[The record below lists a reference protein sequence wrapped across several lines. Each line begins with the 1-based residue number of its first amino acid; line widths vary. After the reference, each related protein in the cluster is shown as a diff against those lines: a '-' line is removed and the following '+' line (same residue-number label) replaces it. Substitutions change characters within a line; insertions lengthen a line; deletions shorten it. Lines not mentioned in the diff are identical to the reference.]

1 MELGEYSEDRLDQLL
16 VRAESEIGQWRA
28 VQMAVVAEK
37 RRRQSHRLDGH
48 KSIVD
53 WVAARA
59 DVSHETAR
67 AICWTSSR
75 LQEAPEVAEAL
86 AEGEMT
92 FDRAQLVS
100 RLPDEIRT
108 SHEGYDLYRLRR
120 LVAEHKRLTRKR
132 ERKTGNG
139 YLHFGSS
146 DELATTFWGEL
157 PGLDARILEK
167 AVDQKADEII
177 PSDIHMPIA
186 ERRAVALAA
195 ICTDSLYDPE
205 KNAEGVPIEVAI
217 AVDARVAAET
227 NGETGVSV
235 IAGPRVGPQILEEIL
250 CNGVVEVVGIGE
262 EGQLFDLGRS
272 RTIPDK
278 IRRFVLARDGG
289 CTIEGHH
296 SRYRLQVHHI
306 NPRSR
311 GGDHD
316 PKKLTT
322 VCWFCHHIP
331 IHREGLELERVGPG
345 RYRLKRPR

>member
-1 MELGEYSEDRLDQLL
+1 MKWESFTDDQLDSIIAGGE
-16 VRAESEIGQWRA
+16 RDIASIRMM
-28 VQMAVVAEK
+28 QMAAVAEK
-37 RRRQSHRLDGH
+37 KRRGSHRLDGF

-67 AICWTSSR
+67 ALCWTSTR
-75 LQEAPEVAEAL
+75 LADTPEVAEQL

-100 RLPDEIRT
+100 RLPDDVRP

-132 ERKTGNG
+132 EQKTGNG
-139 YLHFGSS
+139 FLKFGS
-146 DELATTFWGEL
+146 DELTTPFWGEL
-157 PGLDARILEK
+157 PGLDARIMEK

-177 PSDIHMPIA
+177 PSDAGLALA
-186 ERRAVALAA
+186 ERRAVAMVA
-195 ICTDSLYDPE
+195 ICQDSLYDPE
-205 KNAEGVPIEVAI
+205 KNHEGVPIEVAVT
-217 AVDARVAAET
+217 VDARIAAPS
-227 NGETGVSV
+227 NGEAGVSV

-250 CNGVVEVVGIGE
+250 CNGTVEVVGIGE
-262 EGQLFDLGRS
+262 EGQLFDLGSS
-272 RTIPDK
+272 RTIPEK

-306 NPRSR
+306 NPRAR

-322 VCWFCHHIP
+322 VCWYCHHIP

>member
-1 MELGEYSEDRLDQLL
+1 MEWESFTDDQLDQLL

-28 VQMAVVAEK
+28 VEVGVVAEK
-37 RRRQSHRLDGH
+37 KRRGSHRQDGF

-67 AICWTSSR
+67 ALCWTSSR
-75 LQEAPEVAEAL
+75 LADAPEVAEQL

-100 RLPDEIRT
+100 RLPEDVRP
-108 SHEGYDLYRLRR
+108 SHEGYDIYRLRR
-120 LVAEHKRLTRKR
+120 LVAHHKRLTRRR
-132 ERKTGNG
+132 EQKTGNG
-139 YLHFGSS
+139 FLKFGS
-146 DELATTFWGEL
+146 DELTTTFWGEL
-157 PGLDARILEK
+157 SGLDARIMEK

-177 PSDIHMPIA
+177 PSDAHMPLA
-186 ERRAVALAA
+186 ERRAVAMVA
-195 ICTDSLYDPE
+195 IFTDSLYDPD
-205 KNAEGVPIEVAI
+205 KNPEGVPIECAVT
-217 AVDARVAAET
+217 VDARTAAPT

-235 IAGPRVGPQILEEIL
+235 IAGPRVGPQVLEEIL
-250 CNGVVEVVGIGE
+250 CNGVVEVVGVADDGK
-262 EGQLFDLGRS
+262 LFDLGS
-272 RTIPDK
+272 SKTIPDK
-278 IRRFVLARDGG
+278 IRRYVLARDGG

-306 NPRSR
+306 KPRSH

-316 PKKLTT
+316 PEHLTT
-322 VCWFCHHIP
+322 LCWFCHHIA

>member
-1 MELGEYSEDRLDQLL
+1 MEWGSFTEDQLDQLL
-16 VRAESEIGQWRA
+16 VRAESVIGQARA
-28 VQMAVVAEK
+28 IQMAVVAEK
-37 RRRQSHRLDGH
+37 RRRGSHRQDGFQ
-48 KSIVD
+48 SIVD
-53 WVAARA
+53 WTAARA

-75 LQEAPEVAEAL
+75 LSEAPEVAEAL
-86 AEGEMT
+86 ADGEMT

-100 RLPDEIRT
+100 RLPEDVRPK
-108 SHEGYDLYRLRR
+108 HEGYDLYRLRR
-120 LVAEHKRLTRKR
+120 LVAHHKRLTRKR
-132 ERKTGNG
+132 EQKTGNG
-139 YLHFGSS
+139 SLHFGC
-146 DELATTFWGEL
+146 DELTTPFWGEL
-157 PGLDARILEK
+157 PGLDARIMEK

-177 PSDIHMPIA
+177 PSDAGLPMA
-186 ERRAVALAA
+186 ERRAVAMVA
-195 ICTDSLYDPE
+195 IFTDSLYDPE
-205 KNAEGVPIEVAI
+205 KNPEGVPIEVAVT
-217 AVDARVAAET
+217 VDARIAAPT

-250 CNGVVEVVGIGE
+250 CNGVVEVVGVAEDGK
-262 EGQLFDLGRS
+262 LFDLGS
-272 RTIPDK
+272 SKTIPDK

-306 NPRSR
+306 NPRAR

-316 PKKLTT
+316 PNNLTT

-331 IHREGLELERVGPG
+331 IHREGLELHRVGPG

>member
-1 MELGEYSEDRLDQLL
+1 MEWESFTDDQLD
-16 VRAESEIGQWRA
+16 RIIAGGERDIASIRMM
-28 VQMAVVAEK
+28 QMAAVAEK
-37 RRRQSHRLDGH
+37 RRRGSHRLDGF

-75 LQEAPEVAEAL
+75 LEEAPEVAETL

-100 RLPDEIRT
+100 RLPEERRAG
-108 SHEGYDLYRLRR
+108 HEGHDIYRLRR
-120 LVAEHKRLTRKR
+120 LVAHHKRLTRKR
-132 ERKTGNG
+132 EQKTGNG
-139 YLHFGSS
+139 FLHFGS
-146 DELATTFWGEL
+146 DELTTPFWGEL
-157 PGLDARILEK
+157 PGLDARIMEK

-177 PSDIHMPIA
+177 PSDVHMPIA

-205 KNAEGVPIEVAI
+205 KNPEGVPIEVAVT
-217 AVDARVAAET
+217 VDARVAAPT

-250 CNGVVEVVGIGE
+250 CNGVVEVVGVADDGK
-262 EGQLFDLGRS
+262 LFDLGS
-272 RTIPDK
+272 SKTIPDK

-306 NPRSR
+306 NPRAR

-316 PKKLTT
+316 PNHLTT
-322 VCWFCHHIP
+322 VCWFCHHIS
-331 IHREGLELERVGPG
+331 IHREGLELVRIGPG

>member
-28 VQMAVVAEK
+28 VQMGVVAEK
-37 RRRQSHRLDGH
+37 RRRQSHRLDGF

-59 DVSHETAR
+59 DVSHESAR
-67 AICWTSSR
+67 ALCWTSSR
-75 LQEAPEVAEAL
+75 LSDAPEVAESL

-100 RLPDEIRT
+100 RLPEEHRGG
-108 SHEGYDLYRLRR
+108 HEGYDIYRLRR

-132 ERKTGNG
+132 EQKTGNG
-139 YLHFGSS
+139 FLKFGS
-146 DELATTFWGEL
+146 DELTTPFWGEL
-157 PGLDARILEK
+157 PGLDARIMEK

-177 PSDIHMPIA
+177 PSDAGLAIA
-186 ERRAVALAA
+186 ERRAVALVA

-205 KNAEGVPIEVAI
+205 KNPEGVPIEVAI
-217 AVDARVAAET
+217 NVDARTAAPS

-235 IAGPRVGPQILEEIL
+235 IAGPRVGPQVLEEIL
-250 CNGVVEVVGIGE
+250 CNGVVEVVGIADDGK
-262 EGQLFDLGRS
+262 LFDLGS
-272 RTIPDK
+272 SKTIPDK

-306 NPRSR
+306 NPRAR

-322 VCWFCHHIP
+322 VCWYCHHIP
-331 IHREGLELERVGPG
+331 IHREGLELHRVGPG
-345 RYRLKRPR
+345 RFRLRRPR